1 MIHLVYKISYKENIY
16 IISYKKE
23 KRNKLKIFNKKS
35 LLHFYQDTLLN

>member
-1 MIHLVYKISYKENIY
+1 MIHLVYKISYKENIFP
-16 IISYKKE
+16 IKK